1 MSLIDNIMEESINKA
16 KKPVP
21 PIVVP
26 PQNWTPEEIK
36 KLQEDPKPVI
46 VRSKPVQPVP
56 VNPNPA
62 GHDSSPTKPETT
74 FPSPL
79 HPLNVPEETPPTP
92 DFILAGNGLN
102 SLEAVYQHVQ
112 DNFKEYTAQYEQGF
126 IAVHGQDALGRN
138 LINWNYSPSVAES
151 TLMAY
156 YNNAETSTKEGYRQK
171 VDQIIEDHAEDRDKS
186 LLKRFAEVVD
196 YDPDACRSI
205 VELDPQFFS
214 SINDI
219 DIVDFNLRYHQLKQ
233 TYKTNALLIELIG
246 HIRE

>member
-1 MSLIDNIMEESINKA
+1 MSTLDNILKDQRNQKL
-16 KKPVP
+16 KPASSSK
-21 PIVVP
+21 PIMVP
-26 PQNWTPEEIK
+26 PQNWTSEEIK
-36 KLQEDPKPVI
+36 EMQEN
-46 VRSKPVQPVP
+46 SKPPI
-56 VNPNPA
+56 NPNPV
-62 GHDSSPTKPETT
+62 GHNDSPTKPETT

-79 HPLNVPEETPPTP
+79 HPLNLPKEIPPIPEPI
-92 DFILAGNGLN
+92 DAVNLGLN
-102 SLEAVYQHVQ
+102 SSEAVYQHIQ
-112 DNFKEYTAQYEQGF
+112 DNFKSYTAQYEKGF
-126 IAVHGQDALGRN
+126 VGV
-138 LINWNYSPSVAES
+138 YSPSVDGKHQLVWKYAPDVAES

-205 VELDPQFFS
+205 VELDPHFFS

-233 TYKTNALLIELIG
+233 TYQTNALLIELIEYIKG
-246 HIRE
+246 